1 MPEGW
6 RELPPSR
13 ADWLTEDEWVEW
25 LSGIEPEE
33 WAGPG
38 EDPGDDP
45 GAPPAA
51 APGATA
57 KPRPGAKGAHLPSGV
72 ARGSRGGRRGPGQP
86 GSAGPVP
93 GASPGPAGTFAA
105 GHPLDTAP

>member
-38 EDPGDDP
+38 EEPGDDP
-45 GAPPAA
+45 ACPRQ
-51 APGATA
+51 PGI
-57 KPRPGAKGAHLPSGV
+57 PRRQP
-72 ARGSRGGRRGPGQP
+72 RGSRGGRRGPGQP